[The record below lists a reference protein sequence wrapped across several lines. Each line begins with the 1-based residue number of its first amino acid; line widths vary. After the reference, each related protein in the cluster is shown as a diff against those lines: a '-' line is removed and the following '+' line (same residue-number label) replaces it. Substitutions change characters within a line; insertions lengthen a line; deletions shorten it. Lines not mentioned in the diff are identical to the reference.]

1 MLRKIYFL
9 PIMALLLLTPPSYRN
24 KLEKA
29 VENISQNYSIG
40 WEFFYFFPRIGF
52 SYLIR
57 FEVVEN

>member
-9 PIMALLLLTPPSYRN
+9 PIMALLLLTPPSCRN

-29 VENISQNYSIG
+29 VENISQNYIIG